1 MVNTIFYLSCVDV
14 DVWSLFWCFFVCV
27 DCEEPLRWSLCR
39 VSALYTFKDYVD
51 ARPPKIQR
59 ALHTDKN
66 YKVA

>member
-1 MVNTIFYLSCVDV
+1 MSDHSSGVS
-14 DVWSLFWCFFVCV
+14 SGVCV

-51 ARPPKIQR
+51 ACPPKIQR